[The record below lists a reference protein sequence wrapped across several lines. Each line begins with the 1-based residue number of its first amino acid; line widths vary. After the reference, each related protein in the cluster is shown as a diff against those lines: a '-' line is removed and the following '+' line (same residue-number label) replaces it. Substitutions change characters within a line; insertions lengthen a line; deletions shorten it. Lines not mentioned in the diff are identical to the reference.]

1 MPFQVYKSMILLYVA
16 AHLIVPM
23 GCSSISSKS
32 SYLRPNLL
40 LIFGAGETVL
50 RGGQAAEHMRLRS
63 QHGLSSLLA
72 L

>member
-1 MPFQVYKSMILLYVA
+1 MILLYVA

-23 GCSSISSKS
+23 GCSTISSKS

-50 RGGQAAEHMRLRS
+50 REQAAEHTWLRG
-63 QHGLSSLLA
+63 QPGLSSLLA